1 MILLFILPVIILWL
15 ISPLFRIICK
25 NIHLVC
31 IYFFLD
37 LYDNIKHKRWKTN
50 NFPYGIDLY
59 IGMFGSG
66 KTLTMTHR
74 ARLLYQAYG
83 GQVRILSNYHLNDIP
98 YIPLIN
104 FNQIC
109 DLEDNNDQYIGT
121 LVLIDEIEHVLSHRN
136 FSKFPLEMLSV
147 LCQQRKCKVTIWA
160 SCQRFSMVDKLF
172 RSITTNVIDCNKMWR
187 FASCTIYD
195 AWEMENAVNY
205 DSIKAR
211 SKLWWFVKN
220 QDYRSYDTYQM
231 IRKNSAED
239 FISNDEAIRS
249 KGLDMMKQQINVKN
263 VINVSKKKRR

>member
-15 ISPLFRIICK
+15 ISPLFKVICK
-25 NIHLVC
+25 NIHLII
-31 IYFFLD
+31 IYFFTD
-37 LYDNIKHKRWKTN
+37 LIDNFKHKRWKERS
-50 NFPYGIDLY
+50 FPYGIHLY
-59 IGMFGSG
+59 CGMFGTG

-74 ARLLYQAYG
+74 ARMIYHAYG
-83 GQVRILSNYHLNDIP
+83 GKVRILSNYHLTDIP

-109 DLEDNNDQYIGT
+109 ELEEDQGEYVGT

-136 FSKFPLEMLSV
+136 YSKFPLSMLSV
-147 LCQQRKCKVTIWA
+147 LCQQRKCKVCILA
-160 SCQRFSMVDKLF
+160 SSQRYAMVDKLF
-172 RSITTNVIDCNKMWR
+172 RSITTNVIDCRKIWR
-187 FASCTIYD
+187 FAKMTVYD

-205 DSIKAR
+205 ESIKPR
-211 SKLWWFVKN
+211 DYIWWFVKN

-239 FISNDEAIRS
+239 FISNDEAVRS

-263 VINVSKKKRR
+263 IIATGKKKRR